1 MLASL
6 FARLAPL
13 APRSGRT
20 AGFPRLRAFGAAA
33 SSRPG
38 SLRSRRLQMLFFSSL
53 PILLGAFFLLDLEPG
68 FEAPPLAIEVSVRAR
83 RLHAEAIVI
92 DLHVDSLLWPRD
104 LSRSQEGGHV
114 DFPRMRQGGLDAA
127 AFTLPTRFFGVAGL
141 KAFHD
146 LWPPATWVSPWERLV
161 YQLDKTRSWTDAQLL
176 KDTSAIRR
184 NHAEGKLS
192 YFHGVEGA
200 HALEGELSRVAEL
213 RERGVLFIGLVH
225 LRDNE
230 IGGSS
235 SGSEHGLTE
244 LGRKLIG
251 EMNRNGI
258 LVDLAHASTKT
269 FFEAVELTTLP
280 PIVSHT
286 GVRSVH
292 DSWRNLRDDQIREVS
307 ERGGV
312 IGVMLAPPALR
323 EQSLEEAVRHLEHVI
338 EVGGEDA
345 AAIGSDFDGYV
356 DPAIDVAGLPAL
368 TELMLRRGFSE
379 ERVRK
384 ILGENA
390 LRVLEALFTPRE

>member
-1 MLASL
+1 VGRKLALAAFPIL
-6 FARLAPL
+6 FA
-13 APRSGRT
+13 
-20 AGFPRLRAFGAAA
+20 
-33 SSRPG
+33 
-38 SLRSRRLQMLFFSSL
+38 
-53 PILLGAFFLLDLEPG
+53 AFFAIDLEPD
-68 FEAPPLAIEVSVRAR
+68 FDAPPVSFEVSERAR
-83 RLHAEAIVI
+83 RLQAESIVI

-104 LSRSQEGGHV
+104 LSRSEEGGHV
-114 DFPRMRQGGLDAA
+114 DFPRMRQGGLDVA

-146 LWPPATWVSPWERLV
+146 LWPPATWFSPWERLL
-161 YQLDKTRSWTDAQLL
+161 YQLDKTRSWTGAYLATDSA
-176 KDTSAIRR
+176 AIRR

-200 HALEGELSRVAEL
+200 HALEGDLSRVSEL

-230 IGGSS
+230 IGCSS
-235 SGSEHGLTE
+235 SGSDRGLTE

-286 GVRSVH
+286 GVRSVY
-292 DSWRNLRDDQIREVS
+292 DTWRNLSDDQIRAVA

-312 IGVMLAPPALR
+312 IGVMLAPPALG
-323 EQSLEEAVRHLEHVI
+323 EPSLEEAVRHIEHVI

-356 DPAIDVAGLPAL
+356 GPAIDAAGLPAL

-390 LRVLEALFTPRE
+390 LRVLEARFPGRN

>member
-1 MLASL
+1 MGRKLA
-6 FARLAPL
+6 LAAFL
-13 APRSGRT
+13 ILI
-20 AGFPRLRAFGAAA
+20 AGFFA
-33 SSRPG
+33 
-38 SLRSRRLQMLFFSSL
+38 
-53 PILLGAFFLLDLEPG
+53 IDLEPD
-68 FEAPPLAIEVSVRAR
+68 FEAPFLSIEVSERAR
-83 RLHAEAIVI
+83 RLHAESIVI

-104 LSRSQEGGHV
+104 LSRSGGGGHV
-114 DFPRMRQGGLDAA
+114 DFARMRQGGLDAA

-146 LWPPATWVSPWERLV
+146 LWPPATWFSPWERLLH
-161 YQLDKTRSWTDAQLL
+161 QLDKTRSWTGALLATDA
-176 KDTSAIRR
+176 SAIRR
-184 NHAEGKLS
+184 NHALGKLS

-213 RERGVLFIGLVH
+213 RDRGVLFIGLVH

-230 IGGSS
+230 IGCSS
-235 SGSEHGLTE
+235 SGSDRGLTE

-251 EMNRNGI
+251 EMNGNGV
-258 LVDLAHASTKT
+258 LVDLAHSSTKT

-292 DSWRNLRDDQIREVS
+292 DTWRNLSDDQIRAVA

-312 IGVMLAPPALR
+312 VGVMLAPPALR
-323 EQSLEEAVRHLEHVI
+323 EPSLEEAFRHIEQVI

-356 DPAIDVAGLPAL
+356 GPAIDVAGLPAL

-379 ERVRK
+379 ERIRK
-384 ILGENA
+384 VLGENA
-390 LRVLEALFTPRE
+390 LRVLEARFPGRK

>member
-1 MLASL
+1 MGRKAALAALVLL
-6 FARLAPL
+6 F
-13 APRSGRT
+13 
-20 AGFPRLRAFGAAA
+20 
-33 SSRPG
+33 
-38 SLRSRRLQMLFFSSL
+38 
-53 PILLGAFFLLDLEPG
+53 AFFLIDLEPD
-68 FEAPPLAIEVSVRAR
+68 FEAPPLTLEISERAR
-83 RLHAEAIVI
+83 RLHAESIVI

-104 LSRSQEGGHV
+104 LSRSEEGGHV

-146 LWPPATWVSPWERLV
+146 LWPPATWFSPWERLLH
-161 YQLDKTRSWTDAQLL
+161 QLEKTRSWTGASLAADA
-176 KDTSAIRR
+176 DAIRR

-200 HALEGELSRVAEL
+200 HALEGELSRVSEL
-213 RERGVLFIGLVH
+213 RERGVLFIGIVH

-230 IGGSS
+230 IGCSS
-235 SGSEHGLTE
+235 SGSDGGLTE
-244 LGRKLIG
+244 LGRKLID
-251 EMNRNGI
+251 EMNRNRV
-258 LVDLAHASTKT
+258 LVDLAHASETT

-292 DSWRNLRDDQIREVS
+292 DTWRNLGDDQIRAVA

-312 IGVMLAPPALR
+312 VGVMLAPPALH
-323 EQSLEEAVRHLEHVI
+323 QPGLEEAVRHLERLV
-338 EVGGEDA
+338 EVGGEEA

-356 DPAIDVAGLPAL
+356 DPAIDAAGLPAL

-379 ERVRK
+379 ARVRK

-390 LRVLEALFTPRE
+390 LRVLEARFPGRK

>member
-1 MLASL
+1 M
-6 FARLAPL
+6 
-13 APRSGRT
+13 
-20 AGFPRLRAFGAAA
+20 
-33 SSRPG
+33 
-38 SLRSRRLQMLFFSSL
+38 
-53 PILLGAFFLLDLEPG
+53 
-68 FEAPPLAIEVSVRAR
+68 
-83 RLHAEAIVI
+83 H
-92 DLHVDSLLWPRD
+92 
-104 LSRSQEGGHV
+104 
-114 DFPRMRQGGLDAA
+114 QGGLDAA
-127 AFTLPTRFFGVAGL
+127 AFTFPTRFFGVAGL

-146 LWPPATWVSPWERLV
+146 LWPPATWFSPWRRLL
-161 YQLDKTRSWTDAQLL
+161 YQLDKTRSWTGALLANDAA
-176 KDTSAIRR
+176 TIRR

-200 HALEGELSRVAEL
+200 HALEGKLSRVSEL

-235 SGSEHGLTE
+235 SGSDRGLTE

-251 EMNRNGI
+251 EMNGSGV
-258 LVDLAHASTKT
+258 LVDLAHASTTT
-269 FFEAVELTTLP
+269 FFEAIELTELP

-292 DSWRNLRDDQIREVS
+292 DTWRNLSDDQIRAVA

-323 EQSLEEAVRHLEHVI
+323 EPSLEEAVRHIEHVV

-356 DPAIDVAGLPAL
+356 DPAIDAAGLPAL
-368 TELMLRRGFSE
+368 TELMLRHGFSE
-379 ERVRK
+379 DRIRK

-390 LRVLEALFTPRE
+390 LRVLEARFTGRK

>member
-1 MLASL
+1 MGRKPALAALVLL
-6 FARLAPL
+6 F
-13 APRSGRT
+13 
-20 AGFPRLRAFGAAA
+20 
-33 SSRPG
+33 
-38 SLRSRRLQMLFFSSL
+38 
-53 PILLGAFFLLDLEPG
+53 AFFLIDIEPD
-68 FEAPPLAIEVSVRAR
+68 FEAPPLALEISEGAR
-83 RLHAEAIVI
+83 RLHAESIVI

-104 LSRSQEGGHV
+104 LSLSEEGGHV

-127 AFTLPTRFFGVAGL
+127 AFTIPTRFLGVAGL

-146 LWPPATWVSPWERLV
+146 LWPPATWSSPWERLL
-161 YQLDKTRSWTDAQLL
+161 YQLDETRSWTDAFLAT
-176 KDTSAIRR
+176 DSAAIRR
-184 NHAEGKLS
+184 NHAAGKLS

-200 HALEGELSRVAEL
+200 HALEAELSRVSEL
-213 RERGVLFIGLVH
+213 RNRGVLFIGLVH
-225 LRDNE
+225 LSDNE
-230 IGGSS
+230 IGCSS
-235 SGSEHGLTE
+235 SGSDCGLTE

-251 EMNRNGI
+251 EMNGSGV

-269 FFEAVELTTLP
+269 FFEAVALTTLP

-292 DSWRNLRDDQIREVS
+292 DSWRNLGDDQIRAVA

-323 EQSLEEAVRHLEHVI
+323 EPSLEEAVRHIEHVL
-338 EVGGEDA
+338 EVGGEEA

-356 DPAIDVAGLPAL
+356 HPAIDASGLPAL
-368 TELMLRRGFSE
+368 TELLLRRGFSE

-390 LRVLEALFTPRE
+390 LRVLEARFTERK

>member
-1 MLASL
+1 VGRKLA
-6 FARLAPL
+6 LAAL
-13 APRSGRT
+13 LILI
-20 AGFPRLRAFGAAA
+20 AGFFA
-33 SSRPG
+33 
-38 SLRSRRLQMLFFSSL
+38 
-53 PILLGAFFLLDLEPG
+53 IDLEPD
-68 FEAPPLAIEVSVRAR
+68 FEAPLLSIEVSERAR
-83 RLHAEAIVI
+83 RLHAESIVI

-104 LSRSQEGGHV
+104 LSRSGEGGHV

-146 LWPPATWVSPWERLV
+146 RWPPATWFSPWERLV
-161 YQLDKTRSWTDAQLL
+161 YQLDQTRSWTDASLAT
-176 KDTSAIRR
+176 DASAIRR
-184 NHAEGKLS
+184 NHAPGKLS

-200 HALEGELSRVAEL
+200 HALEGNLSRVSEL

-235 SGSEHGLTE
+235 SGSDRGLTE
-244 LGRKLIG
+244 LGRNLIG
-251 EMNRNGI
+251 EMNRHRV

-269 FFEAVELTTLP
+269 FFEALELTTFP

-292 DSWRNLRDDQIREVS
+292 DSWRNLADDQIRAVA

-312 IGVMLAPPALR
+312 IGVMFAPPALR
-323 EQSLEEAVRHLEHVI
+323 EPSLEEAVRHLEHVV
-338 EVGGEDA
+338 ELGGEDA

-356 DPAIDVAGLPAL
+356 DPAIDAAGLPAL

-379 ERVRK
+379 ERVRR

-390 LRVLEALFTPRE
+390 LRVLDARFPGRK